1 MAIIKCQ
8 NCGNDVSDKARQCPH
23 CQATINDTNGIETVL
38 NKARIRTEK
47 SNTIKNKRIYNRV
60 ATKFNFVVWIVK
72 FIGYA
77 GGTITWIVLANLENG
92 LAGFVICIITCI
104 ATWISTLLFEAV
116 AEGLQLLQDIKDKI

>member
-38 NKARIRTEK
+38 SKGRIRTEK
-47 SNTIKNKRIYNRV
+47 TNIIKNKRIYNRV

-72 FIGYA
+72 FIGYV
-77 GGTITWIVLANLENG
+77 GGIITWIVLANLENG
-92 LAGFVICIITCI
+92 LAGFVICIMTCI
-104 ATWISTLLFEAV
+104 ATWFSTLLYETN
-116 AEGLQLLQDIKDKI
+116 AEGLHLLKEIKDK